1 MRDESLFLFSKKSKE
16 KVKGL
21 KTMNKFRTNTC
32 GELNLQNL
40 EQTVTLSGFVSTIR
54 DHGGV
59 MFVDLRDHYGTTQI
73 VVHDDTLLKGV
84 SKETVIKVTGKVVK
98 REEDTINKKIPTGE
112 IEVVIDTL
120 ELLSDTAKT
129 LPFEVDESKRVAEDV
144 RLKYRF
150 LDLRNPKVHDNIIL
164 RSKAFDFLR
173 NEMKKLGFLEVTT
186 PIITSSSP
194 EGARD
199 FIIPSRKHKGKFY
212 ALPQAPQQ
220 FKQLLMASGFD
231 KYFQLAPCF
240 RDEDG
245 RADRLVGEFYQL
257 DMEIAFA
264 DQEDIMEV
272 AETVYPAFFKEFG
285 NREVTEG
292 HFRRIPY
299 KESMLKYGT
308 DKPDLTNP
316 LEIIDVSEVFIESE
330 FKPFR
335 GSIVRAIKVDG
346 IADKS
351 NSWFNEVVDYAKSI
365 DMPGIG
371 YITVQEDHTLK
382 GPIDKFLTEED
393 RKSIFEKADLK
404 IGSVLFFIADRRET
418 TVCKNAGLIRTE
430 LGRKLDI
437 IDHNRFEFCFITDM
451 PMYEISEITGKLD
464 FMHNPFSMPRG
475 GMESLEKEEPLNI
488 YADQFD
494 VVCNGVELVS
504 GAVRNNRPEV
514 LVKAFEI
521 AGYTEEDI
529 KKRFSALYTAFQY
542 GCPPHVGMALG
553 IDRSLMMLL
562 EEDNVRET
570 VAFPLNQNGEDILTG
585 TPNEVTELQL
595 RETHIKLR

>member
-1 MRDESLFLFSKKSKE
+1 MS
-16 KVKGL
+16 
-21 KTMNKFRTNTC
+21 TYRTNTC
-32 GELNLQNL
+32 GELTIKDLDKK
-40 EQTVTLSGFVSTIR
+40 VTLAGFVLGIR

-59 MFVDLRDHYGTTQI
+59 MFIDLRDHYGVTQI
-73 VVHDDTLLKGV
+73 VVHDDTMLKGV
-84 SKETVIKVTGKVVK
+84 TKETVIKVTGKVVK
-98 REEDTINKKIPTGE
+98 RDIDTVNKKIPTGK
-112 IEVVIDTL
+112 IEVVVEEL

-129 LPFEVDESKRVAEDV
+129 LPFEIDESKKVAEDV

-150 LDLRNPKVHDNIIL
+150 LDLRNPKVHEKIVM
-164 RSKAFDFLR
+164 RSKAFNFLR
-173 NEMKKLGFLEVTT
+173 NKMMELGFLEITT

-245 RADRLVGEFYQL
+245 RKERLVGEFYQL
-257 DMEIAFA
+257 DMEMAFA
-264 DQEDIMEV
+264 DQEDVMAV
-272 AETVYPAFFKEFG
+272 AEEVYPAFFREFG
-285 NREVTEG
+285 KRKVTEG
-292 HFRRIPY
+292 HFKRIPY
-299 KESMLKYGT
+299 NESMLRYGT
-308 DKPDLTNP
+308 DKPDLRNP
-316 LEIIDVSEVFIESE
+316 LEIIDVSDVFKETS
-330 FKPFR
+330 FRPFR
-335 GSIVRAIKVDG
+335 DSIVRAIKVDD
-346 IADKS
+346 IASKP
-351 NSWFNEVVDYAKSI
+351 NSWFNEIVDYAKSI

-371 YITVQEDHTLK
+371 YISVMEDKSLK
-382 GPIDKFLTEED
+382 GPIDKFLTEDD
-393 RKSIFEKADLK
+393 RKALFDKTGLK
-404 IGSVLFFIADRRET
+404 TGSVLFFIADKRRDV
-418 TVCKNAGLIRTE
+418 VCKNAGLIRTE
-430 LGRKLDI
+430 LGRKLDLM
-437 IDHNRFEFCFITDM
+437 DNNLFEFCFVTDM

-475 GMESLEKEEPLNI
+475 GMKALETMDPLDI

-514 LVKAFEI
+514 LLKAFSL

-529 KKRFSALYTAFQY
+529 KKKFSALYTAFKY
-542 GCPPHVGMALG
+542 GCPPHAGMALG
-553 IDRSLMMLL
+553 IDRSLMMLG
-562 EEDNVRET
+562 EEESVRET
-570 VAFPLNQNGEDILTG
+570 VAFPLNQNGEDVLTG
-585 TPNEVTELQL
+585 TPNEVTEQQL

>member
-1 MRDESLFLFSKKSKE
+1 MS
-16 KVKGL
+16 
-21 KTMNKFRTNTC
+21 TYRTNTC
-32 GELNLQNL
+32 GELTLKDL
-40 EQTVTLSGFVSTIR
+40 DKKVTLAGFVSTIR

-73 VVHDDTLLKGV
+73 VVHDDAMLKGV
-84 SKETVIKVTGKVVK
+84 SKETVIKVTGTVVK
-98 REEDTINKKIPTGE
+98 RDEETINKKIATGE
-112 IEVVIDTL
+112 IEVVIDSL
-120 ELLSDTAKT
+120 ELLSDTAKV
-129 LPFEVDESKRVAEDV
+129 LPFEVDESKKVSEDV

-150 LDLRNPKVHDNIIL
+150 LDLRNPKVHENIIT
-164 RSKAFDFLR
+164 RSKAFNFLR
-173 NEMKKLGFLEVTT
+173 NKMQELGFLEIQT
-186 PIITSSSP
+186 PILTSSSP

-257 DMEIAFA
+257 DMEMAFA
-264 DQEDIMEV
+264 DQEDIMKV
-272 AETVYPAFFKEFG
+272 AEDVFPAFFKEFG
-285 NREVTEG
+285 KRRVTQG
-292 HFRRIPY
+292 HFKRIPY
-299 KESMLKYGT
+299 NEAMLKYGT
-308 DKPDLTNP
+308 DKPDLRNP
-316 LEIIDVSEVFIESE
+316 LEIIDVSEVFTNTE

-335 GSIVRAIKVDG
+335 GAIVRAIKVDD
-346 IADKS
+346 IATKP

-371 YITVQEDHTLK
+371 YISVMEDKSLK
-382 GPIDKFLTEED
+382 GPIDKFLTDED
-393 RKSIFEKADLK
+393 RNALFKKADLK
-404 IGSVLFFIADRRET
+404 VGSVLFFIADKRKDVVTR
-418 TVCKNAGLIRTE
+418 NAGLIRTE
-430 LGRKLDI
+430 LGRKLDLM
-437 IDHNRFEFCFITDM
+437 DHDLFEFCFVTDM
-451 PMYEISEITGKLD
+451 PMYEISEVTGKLD

-475 GMESLEKEEPLNI
+475 GEKALDEEDPLNI

-514 LVKAFEI
+514 LVKAFEK

-529 KKRFSALYTAFQY
+529 KSKFNALYTAFGY

-553 IDRSLMMLL
+553 IDRALMMLL

-570 VAFPLNQNGEDILTG
+570 VAFPLNQNGEDVLTG

>member
-1 MRDESLFLFSKKSKE
+1 MS
-16 KVKGL
+16 
-21 KTMNKFRTNTC
+21 TYRTNTC
-32 GELNLQNL
+32 GELTIKDLDKK
-40 EQTVTLSGFVSTIR
+40 VTLAGFVSTIR

-73 VVHDDTLLKGV
+73 VVHDDSMLKGV
-84 SKETVIKVTGKVVK
+84 SKETVIKVTGTVVK
-98 REEDTINKKIPTGE
+98 RDEETINKKLATGE
-112 IEVVIDTL
+112 IEVVIDSL
-120 ELLSDTAKT
+120 ELLSDTSKA
-129 LPFEVDESKRVAEDV
+129 LPFEVDESKKVSEDV

-150 LDLRNPKVHDNIIL
+150 LDLRNPKVHENIVL

-173 NEMKKLGFLEVTT
+173 NMMKELGFLEVQT
-186 PIITSSSP
+186 PILTSSSP

-231 KYFQLAPCF
+231 RYFQLAPCF

-257 DMEIAFA
+257 DMEMAFA

-272 AETVYPAFFKEFG
+272 AEKVYPAFFKEFG
-285 NREVTEG
+285 KRRVTEG
-292 HFRRIPY
+292 HFKRIPY
-299 KESMLKYGT
+299 NESMLKYGT
-308 DKPDLTNP
+308 DKPDLRNP
-316 LEIIDVSEVFIESE
+316 LEIIDISEVFTETE

-335 GSIVRAIKVDG
+335 GAIVRAIKVDD
-346 IADKS
+346 IASKP

-371 YITVQEDHTLK
+371 YISVMEDKTLK

-393 RKSIFEKADLK
+393 RTALFEKADLK
-404 IGSVLFFIADRRET
+404 EGSVLFFIADKRRDVVT
-418 TVCKNAGLIRTE
+418 RNAGLIRTE
-430 LGRKLDI
+430 LGRKLDLM
-437 IDHNRFEFCFITDM
+437 DHNLFEFCFITDM

-475 GMESLEKEEPLNI
+475 GMKALENEDPLSI

-514 LVKAFEI
+514 LLKAFEL

-529 KKRFSALYTAFQY
+529 KKKFSALYTAFKY

-553 IDRSLMMLL
+553 IDRALMMLL

-570 VAFPLNQNGEDILTG
+570 VAFPLNQNGEDVLTG

>member
-1 MRDESLFLFSKKSKE
+1 
-16 KVKGL
+16 
-21 KTMNKFRTNTC
+21 MNKYRTNTC
-32 GELNLQNL
+32 GELTIKDL
-40 EQTVTLSGFVSTIR
+40 EKKVTLSGFVSTIR

-59 MFVDLRDHYGTTQI
+59 MFIDLRDHYGVTQV
-73 VVHDDTLLKGV
+73 VVHDDALLKGV
-84 SKETVIKVTGKVVK
+84 TKETVIKVTGVVVK
-98 REEDTINKKIPTGE
+98 RDEDTVNKKLTTGE
-112 IEVVIDTL
+112 VEVVAETL
-120 ELLSDTAKT
+120 ELLSDTAKA
-129 LPFEVDESKRVAEDV
+129 LPFEIDESTKVSEDV

-150 LDLRNPKVHDNIIL
+150 LDLRNPEVHDHIIL
-164 RSKAFDFLR
+164 RSKAFNYLR
-173 NEMKKLGFLEVTT
+173 NKMMELGFLEVTT

-231 KYFQLAPCF
+231 RYFQLAPCF

-257 DMEIAFA
+257 DMEMAFA
-264 DQEDIMEV
+264 DQEDIMAV
-272 AETVYPAFFKEFG
+272 AEEVYPAFFRDFG
-285 NREVTEG
+285 KRKVTEG

-299 KESMLKYGT
+299 NESMLKYGT

-316 LEIIDVSEVFIESE
+316 LEIIDVSEVFKETE
-330 FKPFR
+330 FKPFKDA
-335 GSIVRAIKVDG
+335 IIRAIKVDDL
-346 IADKS
+346 ASKP

-371 YITVQEDHTLK
+371 YISVMEDESLK

-393 RKSIFEKADLK
+393 RKALFEKADLK
-404 IGSVLFFIADRRET
+404 VGSVLFFIADKRKD
-418 TVCKNAGLIRTE
+418 VVAKNAGLIRIE
-430 LGRKLDI
+430 LGKKTGLTD
-437 IDHNRFEFCFITDM
+437 NSKFEFCFVTDM

-475 GMESLEKEEPLNI
+475 GMEALEKEEPLTI

-514 LVKAFEI
+514 LLKAFEI

-529 KKRFSALYTAFQY
+529 KKKFSALYTAFKY

-553 IDRSLMMLL
+553 VERALMMVT
-562 EEDNVRET
+562 EEDNVREM

>member
-1 MRDESLFLFSKKSKE
+1 MS
-16 KVKGL
+16 
-21 KTMNKFRTNTC
+21 TYRTNTC
-32 GELNLQNL
+32 GELTIKDLDKK
-40 EQTVTLSGFVSTIR
+40 VTLAGFVSTIR

-73 VVHDDTLLKGV
+73 VVHDDSMLKGV
-84 SKETVIKVTGKVVK
+84 SKETVIKVTGTVVK
-98 REEDTINKKIPTGE
+98 RDEETINKKLATGE
-112 IEVVIDTL
+112 IEVVIDSL
-120 ELLSDTAKT
+120 ELLSDTAKA
-129 LPFEVDESKRVAEDV
+129 LPFEVDESKKVSEDV

-150 LDLRNPKVHDNIIL
+150 LDLRNPKVHENIVL
-164 RSKAFDFLR
+164 RSKAFNFLR
-173 NEMKKLGFLEVTT
+173 NMMKELGFLEVQT
-186 PIITSSSP
+186 PILTSSSP

-231 KYFQLAPCF
+231 RYFQLAPCF

-257 DMEIAFA
+257 DMEMAFA

-272 AETVYPAFFKEFG
+272 AEKVYPAFFKEFG
-285 NREVTEG
+285 KRRVTEG
-292 HFRRIPY
+292 YFKRIPY
-299 KESMLKYGT
+299 NESMLKYGT
-308 DKPDLTNP
+308 DKPDLRNP
-316 LEIIDVSEVFIESE
+316 LEIIDISEVFTETE

-335 GSIVRAIKVDG
+335 GAIVRAIKVDD
-346 IADKS
+346 IASKP

-371 YITVQEDHTLK
+371 YISVMEDKTLK

-393 RKSIFEKADLK
+393 RKALFEKADLK
-404 IGSVLFFIADRRET
+404 VGSVLFFIADKRRDVVT
-418 TVCKNAGLIRTE
+418 RNAGLIRTE
-430 LGRKLDI
+430 LGRKLDLM
-437 IDHNRFEFCFITDM
+437 DHNLFEFCFITDM

-475 GMESLEKEEPLNI
+475 GMKALENEDPLSI

-514 LVKAFEI
+514 LLKAFEL

-529 KKRFSALYTAFQY
+529 KKKFSALYTAFKY

-553 IDRSLMMLL
+553 IDRALMMLL

-570 VAFPLNQNGEDILTG
+570 VAFPLNQNGEDVLTG

>member
-1 MRDESLFLFSKKSKE
+1 MS
-16 KVKGL
+16 
-21 KTMNKFRTNTC
+21 TYRTNTC
-32 GELNLQNL
+32 GELTIKDLDKKVVL
-40 EQTVTLSGFVSTIR
+40 AGFVSTIR

-73 VVHDDTLLKGV
+73 VVHDDSMLKGV
-84 SKETVIKVTGKVVK
+84 SKETVIKVTGTVVK
-98 REEDTINKKIPTGE
+98 RDEETINKKLATGE
-112 IEVVIDTL
+112 IEVVIDSL
-120 ELLSDTAKT
+120 ELLSDTAKA
-129 LPFEVDESKRVAEDV
+129 LPFEVDESKKVSEDV

-150 LDLRNPKVHDNIIL
+150 LDLRNPKVHENIVL
-164 RSKAFDFLR
+164 RSKAFNFLR
-173 NEMKKLGFLEVTT
+173 NMMQELGFLEVQT
-186 PIITSSSP
+186 PILTSSSP

-231 KYFQLAPCF
+231 RYFQLAPCF

-257 DMEIAFA
+257 DMEMAFA

-272 AETVYPAFFKEFG
+272 AEKVYPAFFKEFG
-285 NREVTEG
+285 KRRVTEG
-292 HFRRIPY
+292 HFKRIPY
-299 KESMLKYGT
+299 NESMLKYGT
-308 DKPDLTNP
+308 DKPDLRNP
-316 LEIIDVSEVFIESE
+316 LEIIDISEVFTETE

-335 GSIVRAIKVDG
+335 GAIVRAIKVDD
-346 IADKS
+346 IASKP

-371 YITVQEDHTLK
+371 YISVMEDKTLK

-393 RKSIFEKADLK
+393 RTALFEKAGLK
-404 IGSVLFFIADRRET
+404 EGSVLFFIADKRRDVVT
-418 TVCKNAGLIRTE
+418 RNAGLIRTE
-430 LGRKLDI
+430 LGRKLDLM
-437 IDHNRFEFCFITDM
+437 DHNLFEFCFITDM

-475 GMESLEKEEPLNI
+475 GMKALENEDPLSI

-514 LVKAFEI
+514 LLKAFEL

-529 KKRFSALYTAFQY
+529 KKKFSALYTAFKY

-553 IDRSLMMLL
+553 IDRALMMLL

-570 VAFPLNQNGEDILTG
+570 VAFPLNQNGEDVLTG

>member
-1 MRDESLFLFSKKSKE
+1 MSKY
-16 KVKGL
+16 
-21 KTMNKFRTNTC
+21 RTNTC
-32 GELNLQNL
+32 GELTIKDLDKN
-40 EQTVTLSGFVSTIR
+40 VTLSGFVQGIR

-59 MFVDLRDHYGTTQI
+59 MFVDLRDHYGVTQV
-73 VVHDDTLLKGV
+73 VVHDDAILKGV
-84 SKETVIKVTGKVVK
+84 SKETVIKITGKVIK
-98 REEDTINKKIPTGE
+98 RDIDTVNKKLTTGE
-112 IEVVIDTL
+112 IEVVADSL
-120 ELLSDTAKT
+120 ELLSDTAKI
-129 LPFEVDESKRVAEDV
+129 LPFEIDESKKVAEDV

-150 LDLRNPKVHDNIIL
+150 LDLRNPKVHENIIL
-164 RSKAFDFLR
+164 RSKAFNFLR
-173 NEMKKLGFLEVTT
+173 NKMQELGFLEVTT
-186 PIITSSSP
+186 PILTSSSP

-245 RADRLVGEFYQL
+245 RRDRLVGEFYQL
-257 DMEIAFA
+257 DMEMAFA

-272 AETVYPAFFKEFG
+272 AETVFPAFFKEFG
-285 NREVTEG
+285 NRSVTEG

-299 KESMLKYGT
+299 RESMLKYGT

-316 LEIIDVSEVFIESE
+316 LEIIDVSEVFKETE
-330 FKPFR
+330 FRPFR
-335 GSIVRAIKVDG
+335 DSIVRAIKVDD
-346 IADKS
+346 IASKP
-351 NSWFNEVVDYAKSI
+351 NSWFNELVDYAKTI

-371 YITVQEDHTLK
+371 YITVQEDKSLK

-393 RKSIFEKADLK
+393 RNALSRKADLK
-404 IGSVLFFIADRRET
+404 VGSVLFFIADKREAV
-418 TVCKNAGLIRTE
+418 VCKNAGLIRDE

-437 IDHNRFEFCFITDM
+437 IDNSRFEFCFITDM
-451 PMYEISEITGKLD
+451 PMYEISETTGKLD

-475 GMESLEKEEPLNI
+475 GEKALETEDPLEI

-514 LVKAFEI
+514 LVKAFEL

-529 KKRFSALYTAFQY
+529 KKKFSALYTAFQY

-570 VAFPLNQNGEDILTG
+570 VAFPLNQNGEDVLTG

>member
-1 MRDESLFLFSKKSKE
+1 MS
-16 KVKGL
+16 
-21 KTMNKFRTNTC
+21 TYRTNTC
-32 GELNLQNL
+32 GELTLKDL
-40 EQTVTLSGFVSTIR
+40 DKKVTLSGFVSTIR

-73 VVHDDTLLKGV
+73 VVHDDAMLKGV
-84 SKETVIKVTGKVVK
+84 SKETVIKVTGTVVK
-98 REEDTINKKIPTGE
+98 RDEETINKKIATGE
-112 IEVVIDTL
+112 VEVVIDSL
-120 ELLSDTAKT
+120 ELLSDTAKV
-129 LPFEVDESKRVAEDV
+129 LPFEVDESKKVSEDI

-150 LDLRNPKVHDNIIL
+150 LDLRNPKVHKNIIL
-164 RSKAFDFLR
+164 RSKAFNFLR
-173 NEMKKLGFLEVTT
+173 NKMQELGFLEIQT
-186 PIITSSSP
+186 PILTSSSP

-257 DMEIAFA
+257 DMEMAFA
-264 DQEDIMEV
+264 GQEDIMKV
-272 AETVYPAFFKEFG
+272 AEDVFPAFFKEFG
-285 NREVTEG
+285 KRRVTQG
-292 HFRRIPY
+292 HFKRIPY
-299 KESMLKYGT
+299 NEAMLKYGT
-308 DKPDLTNP
+308 DKPDLRNP
-316 LEIIDVSEVFIESE
+316 LEIIDVSDVFTNTE

-335 GSIVRAIKVDG
+335 GAIVRAIKVDD
-346 IADKS
+346 IASKP

-371 YITVQEDHTLK
+371 YISVMEDKSLK
-382 GPIDKFLTEED
+382 GPIDKFLTDED
-393 RKSIFEKADLK
+393 RNALFNKAGLK
-404 IGSVLFFIADRRET
+404 EGSVLFFIADKRKDVVTR
-418 TVCKNAGLIRTE
+418 NAGLIRTE
-430 LGRKLDI
+430 LGRRLDLM
-437 IDHNRFEFCFITDM
+437 DHNLFEFCFITDM
-451 PMYEISEITGKLD
+451 PMYEISEVTGKLD

-475 GMESLEKEEPLNI
+475 GEKALDEKDPLEI

-514 LVKAFEI
+514 LVKAFEK

-529 KKRFSALYTAFQY
+529 KSKFNALYTAFGY

-553 IDRSLMMLL
+553 IDRALMMLL

-570 VAFPLNQNGEDILTG
+570 VAFPLNQNGEDVLTG

>member
-1 MRDESLFLFSKKSKE
+1 MSKY
-16 KVKGL
+16 
-21 KTMNKFRTNTC
+21 RTHTC
-32 GELNLQNL
+32 GELTIKDLDKK
-40 EQTVTLSGFVSTIR
+40 VTLSGFVMSIR

-59 MFVDLRDHYGTTQI
+59 MFIDLRDHYGVTQI
-73 VVHDDTLLKGV
+73 VVHDDSMLKGV
-84 SKETVIKVTGKVVK
+84 SKETVIMVTGKVIK
-98 REEDTINKKIPTGE
+98 RDVETINKKITTGE
-112 IEVVIDTL
+112 IEVEVETL
-120 ELLSDTAKT
+120 ELLSDTAKV
-129 LPFEVDESKRVAEDV
+129 LPFEVDESKKVAEDV

-150 LDLRNPKVHDNIIL
+150 LDLRNPKVHENIIM

-173 NEMKKLGFLEVTT
+173 NEMKSLGFLEVTT
-186 PIITSSSP
+186 PILTSSSP

-245 RADRLVGEFYQL
+245 RRDRLVGEFYQL
-257 DMEIAFA
+257 DMEMAFA

-272 AETVYPAFFKEFG
+272 AEKVYPKFFKEFG
-285 NREVTEG
+285 QRSVTEG
-292 HFRRIPY
+292 KFRRIPY
-299 KESMLKYGT
+299 KEAMLKYGT

-316 LEIIDVSEVFIESE
+316 LEIIDVSSVFKETE

-335 GSIVRAIKVDG
+335 ESIVRAIKVDDL
-346 IADKS
+346 ASKP
-351 NSWFNEVVDYAKSI
+351 NSWFNELVDYAKTI

-371 YITVQEDHTLK
+371 YITVEEDKSLK
-382 GPIDKFLTEED
+382 GPIDKFLTDKDREEL
-393 RKSIFEKADLK
+393 FTLADLK
-404 IGSVLFFIADRRET
+404 IGSVLFFIADKREKV
-418 TVCKNAGLIRTE
+418 VCKNAGLIRDE

-437 IDHNRFEFCFITDM
+437 IDKTRFEFCFITDM
-451 PMYEISEITGKLD
+451 PMYEISETTGKLD

-475 GMESLEKEEPLNI
+475 GAKALEAENPLDI

-494 VVCNGVELVS
+494 VVCNGIELVS

-514 LVKAFEI
+514 LVKAFEL

-529 KKRFSALYTAFQY
+529 KKKFNALYTAFGY

-553 IDRSLMMLL
+553 IDRALMMLL
-562 EEDNVRET
+562 EEDSIRET
-570 VAFPLNQNGEDILTG
+570 VAFPLNQNGEDVLTG
-585 TPNEVTELQL
+585 SPNEVTELQL

>member
-1 MRDESLFLFSKKSKE
+1 MS
-16 KVKGL
+16 
-21 KTMNKFRTNTC
+21 NYRTNTC
-32 GELNLQNL
+32 GEL
-40 EQTVTLSGFVSTIR
+40 TVKDLDKKVVLAGFVSTIR

-73 VVHDDTLLKGV
+73 VVHDDSILKGV
-84 SKETVIKVTGKVVK
+84 SKETVIKVSGTVVK
-98 REEDTINKKIPTGE
+98 RDEETVNKKLTTGE
-112 IEVVIDTL
+112 IEVVIDSL
-120 ELLSDTAKT
+120 ELLSDTAKA
-129 LPFEVDESKRVAEDV
+129 LPFEIDESKKVAEDV

-150 LDLRNPKVHDNIIL
+150 LDLRNPKVHESIIM
-164 RSKAFDFLR
+164 RSKAFNYLR
-173 NEMKKLGFLEVTT
+173 GKMQELGFLEINT
-186 PIITSSSP
+186 PILTSSSP

-257 DMEIAFA
+257 DMEMAFA
-264 DQEDIMEV
+264 DQEDIMDV
-272 AETVYPAFFKEFG
+272 AETVFPAFFKEFG
-285 NREVTEG
+285 KRKVTEG

-299 KESMLKYGT
+299 NESMLKYGT
-308 DKPDLTNP
+308 DKPDLRNP
-316 LEIIDVSEVFIESE
+316 LEIIDISEVFLDTE

-335 GSIVRAIKVDG
+335 GAIVRGIKVDD
-346 IADKS
+346 IASKP
-351 NSWFNEVVDYAKSI
+351 NSWFNEIVDYAKSI

-371 YITVQEDHTLK
+371 YISVMEDGTLK

-393 RKSIFEKADLK
+393 RKELFSKADLK
-404 IGSVLFFIADRRET
+404 NGSVLFFIADKRKDVVTR
-418 TVCKNAGLIRTE
+418 NAGLIRDE
-430 LGRKLDI
+430 LGRKLDLM
-437 IDHNRFEFCFITDM
+437 DHNLFEFCFITDM
-451 PMYEISEITGKLD
+451 PMYEISEVTGKLD

-475 GMESLEKEEPLNI
+475 GMEALENEDPLTI

-514 LVKAFEI
+514 LLKAFEL

-529 KKRFSALYTAFQY
+529 KKKFSALYTAFKY

-562 EEDNVRET
+562 EEDSVRET
-570 VAFPLNQNGEDILTG
+570 VAFPLNQNGEDVLTG

>member
-1 MRDESLFLFSKKSKE
+1 MSKY
-16 KVKGL
+16 
-21 KTMNKFRTNTC
+21 RTNTC
-32 GELNLQNL
+32 GELTIKDLDKK
-40 EQTVTLSGFVSTIR
+40 VTLSGFVMGIR

-59 MFVDLRDHYGTTQI
+59 MFIDLRDHYGVTQV
-73 VVHDDTLLKGV
+73 VVHDDTMLKGV
-84 SKETVIKVTGKVVK
+84 SKETVIKITGKVIK
-98 REEDTINKKIPTGE
+98 RDEETINKKITTGE
-112 IEVVIDTL
+112 IEVACDTL
-120 ELLSDTAKT
+120 ELLSDTAKV
-129 LPFEVDESKRVAEDV
+129 LPFEVDESKKVAEDV

-150 LDLRNPKVHDNIIL
+150 LDLRNPKVHENIIV

-186 PIITSSSP
+186 PILTSSSP

-245 RADRLVGEFYQL
+245 RRDRLVGEFYQL
-257 DMEIAFA
+257 DMEMAFA
-264 DQEDIMEV
+264 DQDDIMEV
-272 AETVYPAFFKEFG
+272 AEAVYPKFFKEFG
-285 NREVTEG
+285 KRSVTEG

-299 KESMLKYGT
+299 KEAMLKYGT

-316 LEIIDVSEVFIESE
+316 LEIIDVSDVFKETE

-335 GSIVRAIKVDG
+335 DTIVRAIKVDD
-346 IADKS
+346 IASKP
-351 NSWFNEVVDYAKSI
+351 NSWFNELVDYAKSI

-371 YITVQEDHTLK
+371 YISVMEDESLK

-393 RKSIFEKADLK
+393 RKALFEIADLK
-404 IGSVLFFIADRRET
+404 VGSVLFFIADKREKV
-418 TVCKNAGLIRTE
+418 VCKNAGLIRDE

-437 IDHNRFEFCFITDM
+437 IDNTRFEFCFITDM
-451 PMYEISEITGKLD
+451 PMYEISETTGKLD

-475 GMESLEKEEPLNI
+475 GAEALNNENPLDI

-514 LVKAFEI
+514 LVKAFEL

-529 KKRFSALYTAFQY
+529 KKKFNALYTAFGY

-553 IDRSLMMLL
+553 IDRALMMLL
-562 EEDNVRET
+562 EEENVRET
-570 VAFPLNQNGEDILTG
+570 VAFPLNQNGEDVLTG

>member
-1 MRDESLFLFSKKSKE
+1 MSKY
-16 KVKGL
+16 
-21 KTMNKFRTNTC
+21 RTHTC
-32 GELNLQNL
+32 GELTIKDLDKK
-40 EQTVTLSGFVSTIR
+40 VTLSGFVMSIR

-59 MFVDLRDHYGTTQI
+59 MFIDLRDHYGVTQI
-73 VVHDDTLLKGV
+73 VVHDDSMLKGV
-84 SKETVIKVTGKVVK
+84 SKETVIMVTGKVIK
-98 REEDTINKKIPTGE
+98 RDAETINKKITTGE
-112 IEVVIDTL
+112 IEVEVETL
-120 ELLSDTAKT
+120 ELLSDTAKV
-129 LPFEVDESKRVAEDV
+129 LPFEVDESKKVAEDV

-150 LDLRNPKVHDNIIL
+150 LDLRNPKVHENIIM

-173 NEMKKLGFLEVTT
+173 NEMKSLGFLEVTT
-186 PIITSSSP
+186 PILTSSSP

-245 RADRLVGEFYQL
+245 RRDRLVGEFYQL
-257 DMEIAFA
+257 DMEMAFA

-272 AETVYPAFFKEFG
+272 AEKVYPKFFKEFG
-285 NREVTEG
+285 QRSVTEG
-292 HFRRIPY
+292 KFRRIPY
-299 KESMLKYGT
+299 KEAMLKYGT

-316 LEIIDVSEVFIESE
+316 LEIIDVSSVFKETE

-335 GSIVRAIKVDG
+335 ESIVRAIKVDD
-346 IADKS
+346 IASKP
-351 NSWFNEVVDYAKSI
+351 NSWFNELVDYAKTI

-371 YITVQEDHTLK
+371 YITVEEDKSLK
-382 GPIDKFLTEED
+382 GPIDKFLTDKDREEL
-393 RKSIFEKADLK
+393 FTLADLK
-404 IGSVLFFIADRRET
+404 IGSVLFFIADKREKV
-418 TVCKNAGLIRTE
+418 VCKNAGLIRDE

-437 IDHNRFEFCFITDM
+437 IDKTRFEFCFITDM
-451 PMYEISEITGKLD
+451 PMYEISETTGKLD

-475 GMESLEKEEPLNI
+475 GAKALEAENPLDI

-494 VVCNGVELVS
+494 VVCNGIELVS

-514 LVKAFEI
+514 LVKAFEL

-529 KKRFSALYTAFQY
+529 KKKFNALYTAFGY

-553 IDRSLMMLL
+553 IDRALMMLL
-562 EEDNVRET
+562 EEDSIRET
-570 VAFPLNQNGEDILTG
+570 VAFPLNQNGEDVLTG
-585 TPNEVTELQL
+585 SPNEVTELQL

>member
-1 MRDESLFLFSKKSKE
+1 
-16 KVKGL
+16 
-21 KTMNKFRTNTC
+21 MNKYRTNTC
-32 GELNLQNL
+32 GELTVNDLDKK
-40 EQTVTLSGFVSTIR
+40 VTLAGFVSTIR

-59 MFVDLRDHYGTTQI
+59 MFVDLRDHYGVTQI
-73 VVHDDTLLKGV
+73 VVHDDGMLKKV
-84 SKETVIKVTGKVVK
+84 SKETVIKVTGTVVK
-98 REEDTINKKIPTGE
+98 RDAETVNNKIKTGE
-112 IEVVIDTL
+112 VEVVIDNL
-120 ELLSDTAKT
+120 ELLSDTAKV
-129 LPFEVDESKRVAEDV
+129 LPFEIDESKKVSEDV

-164 RSKAFDFLR
+164 RSKAFNFLR
-173 NEMKKLGFLEVTT
+173 NKMQELGFLEVTT

-257 DMEIAFA
+257 DMEMAFA
-264 DQEDIMEV
+264 GQDDIMAV
-272 AETVYPAFFKEFG
+272 AEEVYPAFFKEFG
-285 NREVTEG
+285 NRNVTEG
-292 HFRRIPY
+292 HFRKIPY
-299 KESMLKYGT
+299 NESMLRYGT

-316 LEIIDVSEVFIESE
+316 LEIIDVSAVFKETE
-330 FKPFR
+330 FRPFR
-335 GSIVRAIKVDG
+335 DSIVRGIKVDD
-346 IADKS
+346 IANKP
-351 NSWFNEVVDYAKSI
+351 NSWFNELVDYAKSI

-371 YITVQEDHTLK
+371 YISVMEDGSLK

-393 RKSIFEKADLK
+393 RKALFEIADLK
-404 IGSVLFFIADRRET
+404 IGSVLFFIADKRKD
-418 TVCKNAGLIRTE
+418 VVNKNAGLIRTE

-437 IDHNRFEFCFITDM
+437 IDKTRFEFCFITDM
-451 PMYEISEITGKLD
+451 PMYEISEITGRLD

-475 GMESLEKEEPLNI
+475 GMEALEKEDPLNI

-514 LVKAFEI
+514 LLKAFEL

-529 KKRFSALYTAFQY
+529 KKKFSALYTAFQY

-553 IDRSLMMLL
+553 IDRALMMLL
-562 EEDNVRET
+562 EEENVRET
-570 VAFPLNQNGEDILTG
+570 VAFPLNQNGEDVLTG

>member
-1 MRDESLFLFSKKSKE
+1 MS
-16 KVKGL
+16 
-21 KTMNKFRTNTC
+21 TYRTNTC
-32 GELNLQNL
+32 GELTIKDLDKKVVL
-40 EQTVTLSGFVSTIR
+40 AGFVSTIR

-73 VVHDDTLLKGV
+73 VVHDDSMLKGV
-84 SKETVIKVTGKVVK
+84 SKETVIKVTGAVVK
-98 REEDTINKKIPTGE
+98 RDEETINKKLSTGE
-112 IEVVIDTL
+112 IEVVIDSL
-120 ELLSDTAKT
+120 ELLSDTAKA
-129 LPFEVDESKRVAEDV
+129 LPFEVDESKKVSEDV

-150 LDLRNPKVHDNIIL
+150 LDLRNPKVHENIVL
-164 RSKAFDFLR
+164 RSKAFNFLR
-173 NEMKKLGFLEVTT
+173 NMMQELGFLEVQT
-186 PIITSSSP
+186 PILTSSSP

-231 KYFQLAPCF
+231 RYFQLAPCF

-257 DMEIAFA
+257 DMEMAFA

-272 AETVYPAFFKEFG
+272 AEKVYPAFFKEFG
-285 NREVTEG
+285 KRRVTEG
-292 HFRRIPY
+292 HFKRIPY
-299 KESMLKYGT
+299 NESMLKYGT
-308 DKPDLTNP
+308 DKPDLRNP
-316 LEIIDVSEVFIESE
+316 LEIIDISEVFTETE

-335 GSIVRAIKVDG
+335 GAIVRAIKVDD
-346 IADKS
+346 IASKP

-371 YITVQEDHTLK
+371 YISVMEDKTLK

-393 RKSIFEKADLK
+393 RKALFEKADLK
-404 IGSVLFFIADRRET
+404 VGSVLFFIADKRRDVVT
-418 TVCKNAGLIRTE
+418 RNAGLIRTE
-430 LGRKLDI
+430 LGRKLDLM
-437 IDHNRFEFCFITDM
+437 DHNLFEFCFITDM

-475 GMESLEKEEPLNI
+475 GMKALENEDPLSI

-514 LVKAFEI
+514 LLKAFEL

-529 KKRFSALYTAFQY
+529 KKKFSALYTAFKY

-553 IDRSLMMLL
+553 IDRALMMLL

-570 VAFPLNQNGEDILTG
+570 VAFPLNQNGEDVLTG

>member
-1 MRDESLFLFSKKSKE
+1 MS
-16 KVKGL
+16 
-21 KTMNKFRTNTC
+21 TYRTNTC
-32 GELNLQNL
+32 GELTLKDL
-40 EQTVTLSGFVSTIR
+40 DKKVTLAGFVSTIR

-73 VVHDDTLLKGV
+73 VVHDDAMLKGV
-84 SKETVIKVTGKVVK
+84 SKETVIKVTGVVVK
-98 REEDTINKKIPTGE
+98 RDEETINKKIATGE
-112 IEVVIDTL
+112 IEVVIDSL
-120 ELLSDTAKT
+120 ELLSDTAKV
-129 LPFEVDESKRVAEDV
+129 LPFEVDESKKVSEDV

-150 LDLRNPKVHDNIIL
+150 LDLRNPKVHENIIL
-164 RSKAFDFLR
+164 RSRAFNFLR
-173 NEMKKLGFLEVTT
+173 NKMQELGFLEIQT
-186 PIITSSSP
+186 PILTSSSP

-257 DMEIAFA
+257 DMEMAFA
-264 DQEDIMEV
+264 DQEDIMKV
-272 AETVYPAFFKEFG
+272 AEDVFPAFFKEFG
-285 NREVTEG
+285 KRRVTEG
-292 HFRRIPY
+292 HFKRIPY
-299 KESMLKYGT
+299 NESMLKYGT
-308 DKPDLTNP
+308 DKPDLRNP
-316 LEIIDVSEVFIESE
+316 LEIIDVSEVFTNTE

-335 GSIVRAIKVDG
+335 GAIVRAIKVDD
-346 IADKS
+346 IATKP

-371 YITVQEDHTLK
+371 YISVMEDKSLK
-382 GPIDKFLTEED
+382 GPIDKFLTDED
-393 RKSIFEKADLK
+393 RNALFEKADLK
-404 IGSVLFFIADRRET
+404 VGSVLFFIADKRKDVVTR
-418 TVCKNAGLIRTE
+418 NAGLIRTE
-430 LGRKLDI
+430 LGRRLDLM
-437 IDHNRFEFCFITDM
+437 DHDLFEFCFITDM

-475 GMESLEKEEPLNI
+475 GEKALDEKDPLEI

-514 LVKAFEI
+514 LVKAFEK

-529 KKRFSALYTAFQY
+529 KSKFNALYTAFGY

-553 IDRSLMMLL
+553 IDRALMMLL

-570 VAFPLNQNGEDILTG
+570 VAFPLNQNGEDVLTG

>member
-1 MRDESLFLFSKKSKE
+1 MSKYRTHNCGQLTLNDLGK
-16 KVKGL
+16 KVI
-21 KTMNKFRTNTC
+21 
-32 GELNLQNL
+32 
-40 EQTVTLSGFVSTIR
+40 LSGFVSTIR

-59 MFVDLRDHYGTTQI
+59 MFVDLRDHYGVTQI
-73 VVHDDTLLKGV
+73 VIHDDSLLNSV
-84 SKETVIKVTGKVVK
+84 SKETVVKVTGEVVK
-98 REEDTINKKIPTGE
+98 RDADTINNKISTGL
-112 IEVVIDTL
+112 IEVIADTL
-120 ELLSDTAKT
+120 ELLSDTAKA
-129 LPFEVDESKRVAEDV
+129 LPFEIDESKKVSEDV

-150 LDLRNPKVHDNIIL
+150 LDLRNPRVHENIVL
-164 RSKAFDFLR
+164 RSKAFNYLR
-173 NEMKKLGFLEVTT
+173 NKMMELGFLEITT

-199 FIIPSRKHKGKFY
+199 FIIPSRKHQGKFY

-257 DMEIAFA
+257 DMEMAYA
-264 DQEDIMEV
+264 DQDDIMEV

-285 NREVTEG
+285 KRKVTEG

-299 KESMLKYGT
+299 DEAMLKYGT

-316 LEIIDVSEVFIESE
+316 LEIIDVSDVFVNTE
-330 FKPFR
+330 FRPFKD
-335 GSIVRAIKVDG
+335 SIVRAIKVDN
-346 IADKS
+346 IATKP
-351 NSWFNEVVDYAKSI
+351 NSWFNELVDYAKTI

-371 YITVQEDHTLK
+371 YVSVMEDKTLK

-393 RKSIFEKADLK
+393 RKSLFLKSDLEV
-404 IGSVLFFIADRRET
+404 GSVLFFIADKRKDV
-418 TVCKNAGLIRTE
+418 VCRNAGLIRTE
-430 LGRKLDI
+430 IARKLDI
-437 IDHNRFEFCFITDM
+437 IDNSRFEFCFVTDM

-475 GMESLEKEEPLNI
+475 GMDALENEDPLTI

-514 LVKAFEI
+514 LLKAFEI

-529 KKRFSALYTAFQY
+529 KKKFSALYTAFKY

-553 IDRSLMMLL
+553 IERALMMVN
-562 EEDNVRET
+562 EEDNVREV
-570 VAFPLNQNGEDILTG
+570 VAFPLNQNGEDVLTG

>member
-1 MRDESLFLFSKKSKE
+1 MSKY
-16 KVKGL
+16 
-21 KTMNKFRTNTC
+21 RTNTC
-32 GELNLQNL
+32 GELTIKELDK
-40 EQTVTLSGFVSTIR
+40 EVTLSGFVMGIR

-59 MFVDLRDHYGTTQI
+59 MFIDLRDHYGVTQV
-73 VVHDDTLLKGV
+73 VVHDDSMLKGV
-84 SKETVIKVTGKVVK
+84 SKETVIKITGKVIK
-98 REEDTINKKIPTGE
+98 RAEETINKKITTGE
-112 IEVVIDTL
+112 IEVVAESL
-120 ELLSDTAKT
+120 ELLSDTAKV
-129 LPFEVDESKRVAEDV
+129 LPFEVDESKKVAEDV

-150 LDLRNPKVHDNIIL
+150 LDLRNPKVHENIIV

-173 NEMKKLGFLEVTT
+173 NEMKNLGFLEVTT
-186 PIITSSSP
+186 PILTSSSP

-231 KYFQLAPCF
+231 RYFQLAPCF

-245 RADRLVGEFYQL
+245 RRDRLVGEFYQL
-257 DMEIAFA
+257 DMEMAFA
-264 DQEDIMEV
+264 DQDDIMEV
-272 AETVYPAFFKEFG
+272 AETVYPKFFKEFG
-285 NREVTEG
+285 KRSVTEG

-316 LEIIDVSEVFIESE
+316 LEIIDVSEVFKETE

-335 GSIVRAIKVDG
+335 DTIVRAIKVDD
-346 IADKS
+346 IASKP
-351 NSWFNEVVDYAKSI
+351 NSWFNELVDYAKSI

-371 YITVQEDHTLK
+371 YISVMEDESLK

-393 RKSIFEKADLK
+393 RKALFEIADLK
-404 IGSVLFFIADRRET
+404 VGSVLFFIADKREKV
-418 TVCKNAGLIRTE
+418 VCKNAGLIRDE

-437 IDHNRFEFCFITDM
+437 IDNTRFEFCFITDM
-451 PMYEISEITGKLD
+451 PMYEISETTGKLD

-475 GMESLEKEEPLNI
+475 GEKALDNENPLDI

-514 LVKAFEI
+514 LVKAFEL

-529 KKRFSALYTAFQY
+529 KKKFNALYTAFGY

-553 IDRSLMMLL
+553 IDRALMMLL
-562 EEDNVRET
+562 EEENVRET
-570 VAFPLNQNGEDILTG
+570 VAFPLNQNGEDVLTG

>member
-1 MRDESLFLFSKKSKE
+1 MSKY
-16 KVKGL
+16 
-21 KTMNKFRTNTC
+21 RTNTC
-32 GELNLQNL
+32 GELTIKDLDK
-40 EQTVTLSGFVSTIR
+40 EVTLSGFVQGIR

-59 MFVDLRDHYGTTQI
+59 MFVDLRDHYGVTQV
-73 VVHDDTLLKGV
+73 VVHDDAMLKGV
-84 SKETVIKVTGKVVK
+84 SKETVIKITGKVVK
-98 REEDTINKKIPTGE
+98 RDEETVNKKLTTGE
-112 IEVVIDTL
+112 IEVVAEQL
-120 ELLSDTAKT
+120 ELLSDTAKV
-129 LPFEVDESKRVAEDV
+129 LPFEIDESKKVAEDV

-150 LDLRNPKVHDNIIL
+150 LDLRNPKVHENIIL
-164 RSKAFDFLR
+164 RSKAFNFLR
-173 NEMKKLGFLEVTT
+173 NKMQELGFLEVTT
-186 PIITSSSP
+186 PILTSSSP

-231 KYFQLAPCF
+231 RYFQLAPCF

-245 RADRLVGEFYQL
+245 RRDRLVGEFYQL
-257 DMEIAFA
+257 DMEMAFA

-272 AETVYPAFFKEFG
+272 AETVFPAFFKEFG
-285 NREVTEG
+285 NRKVTEG

-299 KESMLKYGT
+299 RESMLKYGT

-316 LEIIDVSEVFIESE
+316 LEIIDVSEVFKETE
-330 FKPFR
+330 FRPFR
-335 GSIVRAIKVDG
+335 DSIVRAIKVDD
-346 IADKS
+346 IASKP
-351 NSWFNEVVDYAKSI
+351 NSWFNELVDYAKSI

-371 YITVQEDHTLK
+371 YITVQEDKSLK

-393 RKSIFEKADLK
+393 RNALFEKADLK
-404 IGSVLFFIADRRET
+404 VGSVLFFIADKREAV
-418 TVCKNAGLIRTE
+418 VCKNAGLIRDE
-430 LGRKLDI
+430 LGRKLGI
-437 IDHNRFEFCFITDM
+437 IDNSRFEFCFITDM
-451 PMYEISEITGKLD
+451 PMYEISETTGKLD

-475 GMESLEKEEPLNI
+475 GEKALETEDPLEI

-514 LVKAFEI
+514 LVKAFRL

-529 KKRFSALYTAFQY
+529 KKKFSALYTAFQY

-570 VAFPLNQNGEDILTG
+570 VAFPLNQNGEDVLTG

>member
-1 MRDESLFLFSKKSKE
+1 MS
-16 KVKGL
+16 
-21 KTMNKFRTNTC
+21 TYRTNTC
-32 GELNLQNL
+32 GELTLKDL
-40 EQTVTLSGFVSTIR
+40 DKKVTLAGFVSTIR

-73 VVHDDTLLKGV
+73 VVHDDAMLKGV
-84 SKETVIKVTGKVVK
+84 SKETVIKVTGVVVK
-98 REEDTINKKIPTGE
+98 RDEETINKKIATGE
-112 IEVVIDTL
+112 IEVVIDSL
-120 ELLSDTAKT
+120 ELLSDTAKV
-129 LPFEVDESKRVAEDV
+129 LPFEVDESKKVSEDV

-150 LDLRNPKVHDNIIL
+150 LDLRNPKVHENIIL
-164 RSKAFDFLR
+164 RSRAFNFLR
-173 NEMKKLGFLEVTT
+173 NKMQELGFLEIQT
-186 PIITSSSP
+186 PILTSSSP

-257 DMEIAFA
+257 DMEMAFA
-264 DQEDIMEV
+264 DQEDIMKV
-272 AETVYPAFFKEFG
+272 AEDVFPAFFKEFG
-285 NREVTEG
+285 KRRVTEG
-292 HFRRIPY
+292 HFKRIPY
-299 KESMLKYGT
+299 NESMLKYGT
-308 DKPDLTNP
+308 DKPDLRNP
-316 LEIIDVSEVFIESE
+316 LEIIDVSEVFTNTE

-335 GSIVRAIKVDG
+335 GAIVRAIKVDD
-346 IADKS
+346 IATKP

-371 YITVQEDHTLK
+371 YISVMEDKSLK
-382 GPIDKFLTEED
+382 GPIDKFLTDED
-393 RKSIFEKADLK
+393 RNALFEKADLK
-404 IGSVLFFIADRRET
+404 VGSVLFFIADKRKDVVTR
-418 TVCKNAGLIRTE
+418 NAGLIRTE
-430 LGRKLDI
+430 LGRRLDLM
-437 IDHNRFEFCFITDM
+437 DHDLFEFCFITDM

-475 GMESLEKEEPLNI
+475 GEKALDEKDPLEI

-514 LVKAFEI
+514 LVKAFEK

-529 KKRFSALYTAFQY
+529 KSKFNSLYTAFGY

-553 IDRSLMMLL
+553 IDRALMMLL

-570 VAFPLNQNGEDILTG
+570 VAFPLNQNGEDVLTG

>member
-1 MRDESLFLFSKKSKE
+1 MS
-16 KVKGL
+16 
-21 KTMNKFRTNTC
+21 TYRTNTC
-32 GELNLQNL
+32 GELTIKDLDKK
-40 EQTVTLSGFVSTIR
+40 VTLAGFVSTIR

-73 VVHDDTLLKGV
+73 VVHDDSMLKGV
-84 SKETVIKVTGKVVK
+84 SKETVIKVTGTVVK
-98 REEDTINKKIPTGE
+98 RDEETINKKLSTGE
-112 IEVVIDTL
+112 IEVVIDSL
-120 ELLSDTAKT
+120 ELLSDTAKA
-129 LPFEVDESKRVAEDV
+129 LPFEVDESKKVSEDV

-150 LDLRNPKVHDNIIL
+150 LDLRNPKVHENIVL

-173 NEMKKLGFLEVTT
+173 NMMKELGFLEVQT
-186 PIITSSSP
+186 PILTSSSP

-231 KYFQLAPCF
+231 RYFQLAPCF

-257 DMEIAFA
+257 DMEMAFA

-272 AETVYPAFFKEFG
+272 AEKVYPAFFKEFG
-285 NREVTEG
+285 KRRVTEG
-292 HFRRIPY
+292 HFKRIPY
-299 KESMLKYGT
+299 NESMLKYGT
-308 DKPDLTNP
+308 DKPDLRNP
-316 LEIIDVSEVFIESE
+316 LEIIDISEVFTETE

-335 GSIVRAIKVDG
+335 GAIVRAIKVDD
-346 IADKS
+346 IASKP

-371 YITVQEDHTLK
+371 YISVMEDKTLK

-393 RKSIFEKADLK
+393 RKALFEKADLK
-404 IGSVLFFIADRRET
+404 EGSVLFFIADKRRDVVT
-418 TVCKNAGLIRTE
+418 RNAGLIRTE
-430 LGRKLDI
+430 LGRKLDLM
-437 IDHNRFEFCFITDM
+437 DHNLFEFCFITDM

-475 GMESLEKEEPLNI
+475 GMKALENEDPLSI

-514 LVKAFEI
+514 LLKAFEL

-529 KKRFSALYTAFQY
+529 KKKFSALYTAFKY

-553 IDRSLMMLL
+553 IDRALMMLL

-570 VAFPLNQNGEDILTG
+570 VAFPLNQNGEDVLTG

>member
-1 MRDESLFLFSKKSKE
+1 MS
-16 KVKGL
+16 
-21 KTMNKFRTNTC
+21 TYRTNTC
-32 GELNLQNL
+32 GELTLKDL
-40 EQTVTLSGFVSTIR
+40 DKKVTLAGFVSTIR

-73 VVHDDTLLKGV
+73 VVHDDAMLKGV
-84 SKETVIKVTGKVVK
+84 SKETVIKVTGVVVK
-98 REEDTINKKIPTGE
+98 RDEETINKKIATGE
-112 IEVVIDTL
+112 VEVVIDSL
-120 ELLSDTAKT
+120 ELLSDTAKV
-129 LPFEVDESKRVAEDV
+129 LPFEVDESKKVSEDV

-150 LDLRNPKVHDNIIL
+150 LDLRNPKVHENIIL
-164 RSKAFDFLR
+164 RSKAFNFLR
-173 NEMKKLGFLEVTT
+173 NKMQELGFLEIQT
-186 PIITSSSP
+186 PILTSSSP

-257 DMEIAFA
+257 DMEMAFA
-264 DQEDIMEV
+264 DQEDIMKV
-272 AETVYPAFFKEFG
+272 AEDVFPAFFKEFG
-285 NREVTEG
+285 KRCVTQG
-292 HFRRIPY
+292 HFKRIPY
-299 KESMLKYGT
+299 NEAMLKYGT
-308 DKPDLTNP
+308 DKPDLRNP
-316 LEIIDVSEVFIESE
+316 LEIIDVSDVFTNTE

-335 GSIVRAIKVDG
+335 GAIVRAIKVDD
-346 IADKS
+346 IASKP

-371 YITVQEDHTLK
+371 YISVMEDKSLK
-382 GPIDKFLTEED
+382 GPIDKFLTDED
-393 RKSIFEKADLK
+393 RNALFEKAGLK
-404 IGSVLFFIADRRET
+404 EGSVLFFIADKRKDVVTR
-418 TVCKNAGLIRTE
+418 NAGLIRTE
-430 LGRKLDI
+430 LGRKLDLM
-437 IDHNRFEFCFITDM
+437 DHNLFEFCFITDM
-451 PMYEISEITGKLD
+451 PMYEISEVTGKLD

-475 GMESLEKEEPLNI
+475 GEKALDEKDPLEI

-514 LVKAFEI
+514 LVKAFEK

-529 KKRFSALYTAFQY
+529 KSKFNALYTAFGY

-553 IDRSLMMLL
+553 IDRALMMLL

-570 VAFPLNQNGEDILTG
+570 VAFPLNQNGEDVLTG

>member
-1 MRDESLFLFSKKSKE
+1 MSKY
-16 KVKGL
+16 
-21 KTMNKFRTNTC
+21 RTNTC
-32 GELNLQNL
+32 GELTIKDLDK
-40 EQTVTLSGFVSTIR
+40 TVTLSGFVQGIR

-59 MFVDLRDHYGTTQI
+59 MFVDLRDHYGVTQV
-73 VVHDDTLLKGV
+73 VVHDDTMLKGV
-84 SKETVIKVTGKVVK
+84 SKETVIKITGKVIK
-98 REEDTINKKIPTGE
+98 RDEETINKKLTTGE
-112 IEVVIDTL
+112 IEVVVDTL
-120 ELLSDTAKT
+120 ELLSDTAKI
-129 LPFEVDESKRVAEDV
+129 LPFEVDESKKVAEDV

-150 LDLRNPKVHDNIIL
+150 LDLRNPKVHENIIL
-164 RSKAFDFLR
+164 RSKAFNFLR
-173 NEMKKLGFLEVTT
+173 NKMQELGFLEVTT
-186 PIITSSSP
+186 PILTSSSP

-231 KYFQLAPCF
+231 RYFQLAPCF

-245 RADRLVGEFYQL
+245 RRDRLVGEFYQL
-257 DMEIAFA
+257 DMEMAFA

-272 AETVYPAFFKEFG
+272 AETVFPAFFKEFG
-285 NREVTEG
+285 NRSVTEG

-299 KESMLKYGT
+299 RESMLKYGT

-316 LEIIDVSEVFIESE
+316 LEIIDVSEVFKETE
-330 FKPFR
+330 FRPFR
-335 GSIVRAIKVDG
+335 DSIVRAIKVDD
-346 IADKS
+346 IASKP
-351 NSWFNEVVDYAKSI
+351 NSWFNELVDYAKTI

-371 YITVQEDHTLK
+371 YITVQEDKSLK

-393 RKSIFEKADLK
+393 RNALFERADLK
-404 IGSVLFFIADRRET
+404 VGSVLFFIADKREAV
-418 TVCKNAGLIRTE
+418 VCKNAGLIRDE

-437 IDHNRFEFCFITDM
+437 IDNSRFEFCFITDM
-451 PMYEISEITGKLD
+451 PMYEISETTGKLD

-475 GMESLEKEEPLNI
+475 GEKALETEDPLEI

-514 LVKAFEI
+514 LVKAFEL

-529 KKRFSALYTAFQY
+529 KKKFSALYTAFQY

-570 VAFPLNQNGEDILTG
+570 VAFPLNQNGEDVLTG

>member
-1 MRDESLFLFSKKSKE
+1 
-16 KVKGL
+16 
-21 KTMNKFRTNTC
+21 MNKYRTNTC
-32 GELNLQNL
+32 GELTVKDLDKK
-40 EQTVTLSGFVSTIR
+40 VTLAGFVMGIR

-59 MFVDLRDHYGTTQI
+59 MFIDLRDHYGVTQV
-73 VVHDDTLLKGV
+73 VVHDDSMLKGV
-84 SKETVIKVTGKVVK
+84 SKETVIKVTGTVVK
-98 REEDTINKKIPTGE
+98 RDEETVNKKITTGE
-112 IEVVIDTL
+112 IEVVVDSL

-129 LPFEVDESKRVAEDV
+129 LPFEVDESKKVSEDV

-150 LDLRNPKVHDNIIL
+150 LDLRNPKVHENIIL
-164 RSKAFDFLR
+164 RSKAFNFLR
-173 NEMKKLGFLEVTT
+173 NKMMELGFLEVTT
-186 PIITSSSP
+186 PILTSSSP

-257 DMEIAFA
+257 DMEMAFA
-264 DQEDIMEV
+264 DQEDIMNV

-285 NREVTEG
+285 NRKVTEG
-292 HFRRIPY
+292 HFTRIPY
-299 KESMLKYGT
+299 NESMLKYGT

-316 LEIIDVSEVFIESE
+316 LEIIDISKVFTETE

-335 GSIVRAIKVDG
+335 GAIVRGIKVDD
-346 IADKS
+346 IASKP
-351 NSWFNEVVDYAKSI
+351 NSWFNELVDYAKSI

-371 YITVQEDHTLK
+371 YISVMEDGTLK
-382 GPIDKFLTEED
+382 GPIDKFLTEDD
-393 RKSIFEKADLK
+393 RKALFSLADLK
-404 IGSVLFFIADRRET
+404 VGSVLFFIADKREDV
-418 TVCKNAGLIRTE
+418 VCKNAGLIRTE

-437 IDHNRFEFCFITDM
+437 IDNSRFEFCFITDM
-451 PMYEISEITGKLD
+451 PMYEISEVTGKLD

-475 GMESLEKEEPLNI
+475 GLKALEEQDPLTI

-514 LVKAFEI
+514 LLKAFEL

-529 KKRFSALYTAFQY
+529 KKKFSALYTAFQY

-562 EEDNVRET
+562 EEENVRET
-570 VAFPLNQNGEDILTG
+570 VAFPLNQNGEDVLTG
-585 TPNEVTELQL
+585 TPNEVSELQL

>member
-1 MRDESLFLFSKKSKE
+1 MS
-16 KVKGL
+16 
-21 KTMNKFRTNTC
+21 TYRTNTC
-32 GELNLQNL
+32 GELTLKDL
-40 EQTVTLSGFVSTIR
+40 DKKVTLAGFVSTIR

-73 VVHDDTLLKGV
+73 VVHDDAMLKGV
-84 SKETVIKVTGKVVK
+84 SKETVIKVTGTVVK
-98 REEDTINKKIPTGE
+98 RDEETINKKIATGE
-112 IEVVIDTL
+112 IEVVIDSL
-120 ELLSDTAKT
+120 ELLSDTAKV
-129 LPFEVDESKRVAEDV
+129 LPFEVDESKKVSEDV

-150 LDLRNPKVHDNIIL
+150 LDLRNPKVHENIIT
-164 RSKAFDFLR
+164 RSKAFNFLR
-173 NEMKKLGFLEVTT
+173 NKMQELGFLEIQT
-186 PIITSSSP
+186 PILTSSSP

-257 DMEIAFA
+257 DMEMAFA
-264 DQEDIMEV
+264 DQEDIMKV
-272 AETVYPAFFKEFG
+272 AEDVFPAFFKEFG
-285 NREVTEG
+285 KRRVTQE
-292 HFRRIPY
+292 HFKRIPY
-299 KESMLKYGT
+299 NEAMLKYGT
-308 DKPDLTNP
+308 DKPDLRNP
-316 LEIIDVSEVFIESE
+316 LEIIDVSEVFTNTE

-335 GSIVRAIKVDG
+335 GAIVRAIKVDD
-346 IADKS
+346 IASKP

-371 YITVQEDHTLK
+371 YISVMEDKSLK
-382 GPIDKFLTEED
+382 GPIDKFLTDED
-393 RKSIFEKADLK
+393 RNALFEKADLK
-404 IGSVLFFIADRRET
+404 VGSVLFFIADKRKDVVTR
-418 TVCKNAGLIRTE
+418 NAGLIRTE
-430 LGRKLDI
+430 LGRKLDLM
-437 IDHNRFEFCFITDM
+437 DHDLFEFCFVTDM
-451 PMYEISEITGKLD
+451 PMYEISEVTGKLD

-475 GMESLEKEEPLNI
+475 GEKALDEEDPLNI

-514 LVKAFEI
+514 LVKAFEK

-529 KKRFSALYTAFQY
+529 KSKFNALYTAFGY

-553 IDRSLMMLL
+553 IDRALMMLL

-570 VAFPLNQNGEDILTG
+570 VAFPLNQNGEDVLTG

>member
-1 MRDESLFLFSKKSKE
+1 MSKY
-16 KVKGL
+16 
-21 KTMNKFRTNTC
+21 RTHTC
-32 GELNLQNL
+32 GELTTKDLDKK
-40 EQTVTLSGFVSTIR
+40 VTLSGFVSTIR

-59 MFVDLRDHYGTTQI
+59 MFVDLRDHYGTTQ
-73 VVHDDTLLKGV
+73 VVFHDDSMLKNV
-84 SKETVIKVTGKVVK
+84 SKETVVMITGTVIKRDLETV
-98 REEDTINKKIPTGE
+98 NKKITTGE
-112 IEVVIDTL
+112 IEVVADSL
-120 ELLSDTAKT
+120 ELLSDTAKV
-129 LPFEVDESKRVAEDV
+129 LPFEVDESKKVSEDV

-150 LDLRNPKVHDNIIL
+150 LDLRNPKVHENIIF
-164 RSKAFDFLR
+164 RSKAMDFFR
-173 NEMKKLGFLEVTT
+173 DKMKELGFLEVTT
-186 PIITSSSP
+186 PILTSSSP

-231 KYFQLAPCF
+231 KYFQIAPCF

-257 DMEIAFA
+257 DMEMAYA

-272 AETVYPAFFKEFG
+272 AEKVYPAFFKEFG
-285 NREVTEG
+285 KRKVTEG
-292 HFRRIPY
+292 HFKRIPY
-299 KESMLKYGT
+299 RESMLKYGT

-316 LEIIDVSEVFIESE
+316 LEIIDVSSVFKETA

-335 GSIVRAIKVDG
+335 EAIVRAIKVDD
-346 IADKS
+346 IASKP

-371 YITVQEDHTLK
+371 YISVMEDNTLK

-393 RKSIFEKADLK
+393 RKALFDLADLK
-404 IGSVLFFIADRRET
+404 VGSVLFFIADKREKV
-418 TVCKNAGLIRTE
+418 VCKNAGLIRDE

-437 IDHNRFEFCFITDM
+437 IDNSKFEFCFITDM
-451 PMYEISEITGKLD
+451 PMYEISETTGKLD

-475 GMESLEKEEPLNI
+475 GEKALDNEDPLDI

-514 LVKAFEI
+514 LVKAFEL
-521 AGYTEEDI
+521 AGYTEEDV
-529 KKRFSALYTAFQY
+529 KAKFNALYTAFGY

-553 IDRSLMMLL
+553 IDRSLMMVL

-570 VAFPLNQNGEDILTG
+570 VAFPLNQNGEDVLTG

>member
-1 MRDESLFLFSKKSKE
+1 
-16 KVKGL
+16 
-21 KTMNKFRTNTC
+21 MNKYRTNTC
-32 GELNLQNL
+32 GELTVNDLDKK
-40 EQTVTLSGFVSTIR
+40 VTLAGFVSTIR

-59 MFVDLRDHYGTTQI
+59 MFVDLRDHYGVTQI
-73 VVHDDTLLKGV
+73 VVHDDGMLKKV
-84 SKETVIKVTGKVVK
+84 SKETVIKVTGTVVK
-98 REEDTINKKIPTGE
+98 RDAETVNNKIKTGE
-112 IEVVIDTL
+112 VEVVIDNL
-120 ELLSDTAKT
+120 ELLSDTAKV
-129 LPFEVDESKRVAEDV
+129 LPFEIDESKKVSEDV

-164 RSKAFDFLR
+164 RSKAFNFLR
-173 NEMKKLGFLEVTT
+173 NKMQELGFLEVTT

-257 DMEIAFA
+257 DMEMAFA
-264 DQEDIMEV
+264 DQDDIMAV
-272 AETVYPAFFKEFG
+272 AEEVYPAFFKEFG
-285 NREVTEG
+285 NRNVTEG
-292 HFRRIPY
+292 HFRKIPY
-299 KESMLKYGT
+299 NESMLRYGT

-316 LEIIDVSEVFIESE
+316 LEIIDVSAVFKETE
-330 FKPFR
+330 FRPFR
-335 GSIVRAIKVDG
+335 DSIVRGIKVDD
-346 IADKS
+346 IANKP
-351 NSWFNEVVDYAKSI
+351 NSWFNELVDYAKSI

-371 YITVQEDHTLK
+371 YISVMEDGSLK

-393 RKSIFEKADLK
+393 RKALFEIADLK
-404 IGSVLFFIADRRET
+404 IGSVLFFIADKRKD
-418 TVCKNAGLIRTE
+418 VVNKNAGLIRTE

-437 IDHNRFEFCFITDM
+437 IDKTRFEFCFITDM
-451 PMYEISEITGKLD
+451 PMYEISEITGRLD

-475 GMESLEKEEPLNI
+475 GMEALEKEDPLNI

-514 LVKAFEI
+514 LLKAFEL

-529 KKRFSALYTAFQY
+529 KKKFSALYTAFQY

-553 IDRSLMMLL
+553 IDRALMMLL
-562 EEDNVRET
+562 EEENVRET
-570 VAFPLNQNGEDILTG
+570 VAFPLNQNGEDVLTG

>member
-1 MRDESLFLFSKKSKE
+1 MSKY
-16 KVKGL
+16 
-21 KTMNKFRTNTC
+21 RTNTC
-32 GELNLQNL
+32 GELTTKDLDK
-40 EQTVTLSGFVSTIR
+40 TVTLSGFVQGIR

-59 MFVDLRDHYGTTQI
+59 MFVDLRDHYGVTQV
-73 VVHDDTLLKGV
+73 VVHDDAMLKGV
-84 SKETVIKVTGKVVK
+84 SKETVIKITGKVIK
-98 REEDTINKKIPTGE
+98 RDEETVNKKLTTGE
-112 IEVVIDTL
+112 IEVVADTL
-120 ELLSDTAKT
+120 ELLSDTAKV
-129 LPFEVDESKRVAEDV
+129 LPFEVDESKKVAEDV

-150 LDLRNPKVHDNIIL
+150 LDLRNPKVHENIIL
-164 RSKAFDFLR
+164 RSKAFNFLR
-173 NEMKKLGFLEVTT
+173 NKMQELGFLEVTT
-186 PIITSSSP
+186 PILTSSSP

-245 RADRLVGEFYQL
+245 RRDRLVGEFYQL
-257 DMEIAFA
+257 DMEMAFA

-272 AETVYPAFFKEFG
+272 AEIVFPAFFKEFG
-285 NREVTEG
+285 NRTVTEG

-299 KESMLKYGT
+299 RESMLKYGT

-316 LEIIDVSEVFIESE
+316 LEIIDVSEVFKETE
-330 FKPFR
+330 FRPFR
-335 GSIVRAIKVDG
+335 DSIVRAIKVDD
-346 IADKS
+346 IASKP
-351 NSWFNEVVDYAKSI
+351 NSWFNELVDYAKTI

-371 YITVQEDHTLK
+371 YITVQEDKSLK

-393 RKSIFEKADLK
+393 RKALSRKADLK
-404 IGSVLFFIADRRET
+404 VGSVLFFIADKREAV
-418 TVCKNAGLIRTE
+418 VCKNAGLIRDE

-437 IDHNRFEFCFITDM
+437 IDNSRFEFCFITDM
-451 PMYEISEITGKLD
+451 PMYEISETTGKLD

-475 GMESLEKEEPLNI
+475 GEKALETEDPLEI

-514 LVKAFEI
+514 LVKAFRL

-529 KKRFSALYTAFQY
+529 KKKFSALYTAFQY

-570 VAFPLNQNGEDILTG
+570 VAFPLNQNGEDVLTS

>member
-1 MRDESLFLFSKKSKE
+1 MS
-16 KVKGL
+16 
-21 KTMNKFRTNTC
+21 TYRTNTC
-32 GELNLQNL
+32 GELTIKDLDKK
-40 EQTVTLSGFVSTIR
+40 VTLAGFVLGIR

-59 MFVDLRDHYGTTQI
+59 MFIDLRDHYGVTQI
-73 VVHDDTLLKGV
+73 VVHDDTMLKGV
-84 SKETVIKVTGKVVK
+84 TKETVIKVTGKVVK
-98 REEDTINKKIPTGE
+98 RDIDTVNKKIPTGE
-112 IEVVIDTL
+112 IEVVVEEL

-129 LPFEVDESKRVAEDV
+129 LPFEIDESKKVTEDV

-150 LDLRNPKVHDNIIL
+150 LDLRNPKVHAKIVM
-164 RSKAFDFLR
+164 RSKAFNFLR
-173 NEMKKLGFLEVTT
+173 NKMMELGFLEITT

-245 RADRLVGEFYQL
+245 RKERLVGEFYQL
-257 DMEIAFA
+257 DMEMAFA
-264 DQEDIMEV
+264 DQEDVMAV
-272 AETVYPAFFKEFG
+272 AEEVYPAFFREFG
-285 NREVTEG
+285 KRKVTEG
-292 HFRRIPY
+292 HFKRIPY
-299 KESMLKYGT
+299 NESMLKYGT
-308 DKPDLTNP
+308 DKPDLRNP
-316 LEIIDVSEVFIESE
+316 LEIIDVSSVFKETS
-330 FKPFR
+330 FRPFR
-335 GSIVRAIKVDG
+335 DSIVRAIKVDD
-346 IADKS
+346 IASKP
-351 NSWFNEVVDYAKSI
+351 NSWFNEIVDYAKSI

-371 YITVQEDHTLK
+371 YISVMEDKSLK
-382 GPIDKFLTEED
+382 GPIDKFLTEDD
-393 RKSIFEKADLK
+393 RKALFDKAGLK
-404 IGSVLFFIADRRET
+404 TGSVLFFIADKRHDV
-418 TVCKNAGLIRTE
+418 VCKNAGLIRTE
-430 LGRKLDI
+430 LGRKLDLM
-437 IDHNRFEFCFITDM
+437 DNNLFEFCFVTDM

-475 GMESLEKEEPLNI
+475 GMKALETMDPLDI

-514 LVKAFEI
+514 LLKAFSL

-529 KKRFSALYTAFQY
+529 KKKFSALYTAFKY
-542 GCPPHVGMALG
+542 GCPPHAGMALG
-553 IDRSLMMLL
+553 IDRSLMMLG
-562 EEDNVRET
+562 EEESVRET
-570 VAFPLNQNGEDILTG
+570 VAFPLNQNGEDVLTG
-585 TPNEVTELQL
+585 TPNEVTEQQL

>member
-1 MRDESLFLFSKKSKE
+1 MS
-16 KVKGL
+16 
-21 KTMNKFRTNTC
+21 TYRTNTC
-32 GELNLQNL
+32 GELTIKDLDKK
-40 EQTVTLSGFVSTIR
+40 VTLAGFVLGIR

-59 MFVDLRDHYGTTQI
+59 MFIDLRDHYGVTQI
-73 VVHDDTLLKGV
+73 VVHDDTMLKGV
-84 SKETVIKVTGKVVK
+84 TKETVIKVTGKVVK
-98 REEDTINKKIPTGE
+98 RDIDTVNKKIPTGE
-112 IEVVIDTL
+112 IEVVVEEL

-129 LPFEVDESKRVAEDV
+129 LPFEIDESKKVAEDV

-150 LDLRNPKVHDNIIL
+150 LDLRNQKVHEKIVM
-164 RSKAFDFLR
+164 RSKAFNFLR
-173 NEMKKLGFLEVTT
+173 NKMMELGFLEITT

-245 RADRLVGEFYQL
+245 RKERLVGEFYQL
-257 DMEIAFA
+257 DMEMAFA
-264 DQEDIMEV
+264 DQEDVMAV
-272 AETVYPAFFKEFG
+272 AEEVYPAFFREFG
-285 NREVTEG
+285 KRKVTEG
-292 HFRRIPY
+292 HFKRIPY
-299 KESMLKYGT
+299 NESMLKYGT
-308 DKPDLTNP
+308 DKPDLRNP
-316 LEIIDVSEVFIESE
+316 LEIIDVSDVFKETS
-330 FKPFR
+330 FRPFR
-335 GSIVRAIKVDG
+335 DSIVRAIKVDD
-346 IADKS
+346 IASKP
-351 NSWFNEVVDYAKSI
+351 NSWFNEIVDYAKSI

-371 YITVQEDHTLK
+371 YISVMEDKSLK
-382 GPIDKFLTEED
+382 GPIDKFLTEDD
-393 RKSIFEKADLK
+393 RKALFDKAGLK
-404 IGSVLFFIADRRET
+404 TGSVLFFIADKRRDV
-418 TVCKNAGLIRTE
+418 VCKNAGLIRTE
-430 LGRKLDI
+430 LGRKLDLM
-437 IDHNRFEFCFITDM
+437 DNNLFEFCFVTDM

-475 GMESLEKEEPLNI
+475 GMKALETMDPLDI

-514 LVKAFEI
+514 LLKAFSL

-529 KKRFSALYTAFQY
+529 KKKFSALYTAFKY
-542 GCPPHVGMALG
+542 GCPPHAGMALG
-553 IDRSLMMLL
+553 IDRSLMMLG
-562 EEDNVRET
+562 EEESVRET
-570 VAFPLNQNGEDILTG
+570 VAFPLNQNGEDVLTG
-585 TPNEVTELQL
+585 TPNEVTEQQL

>member
-1 MRDESLFLFSKKSKE
+1 MS
-16 KVKGL
+16 
-21 KTMNKFRTNTC
+21 TYRTNTC
-32 GELNLQNL
+32 GELTIKDLDKK
-40 EQTVTLSGFVSTIR
+40 VTLAGFVSTIR

-73 VVHDDTLLKGV
+73 VVHDDAMLKGV
-84 SKETVIKVTGKVVK
+84 SKETVIKVTGVVVK
-98 REEDTINKKIPTGE
+98 RDEETINKKIATGE
-112 IEVVIDTL
+112 VEVVIDSL
-120 ELLSDTAKT
+120 ELLSDTAKV
-129 LPFEVDESKRVAEDV
+129 LPFEVDESKKVSEDV

-150 LDLRNPKVHDNIIL
+150 LDLRNPKVHENIIL
-164 RSKAFDFLR
+164 RSKAFNFLR
-173 NEMKKLGFLEVTT
+173 NKMQELGFLEIQT
-186 PIITSSSP
+186 PILTSSSP

-257 DMEIAFA
+257 DMEMAFA

-272 AETVYPAFFKEFG
+272 AEKVYPAFFKEFG
-285 NREVTEG
+285 KRRVTEG
-292 HFRRIPY
+292 HFKRIPY
-299 KESMLKYGT
+299 NEAMLKYGT
-308 DKPDLTNP
+308 DKPDLRNP
-316 LEIIDVSEVFIESE
+316 LEIIDISEVFTNTE
-330 FKPFR
+330 FKPFK
-335 GSIVRAIKVDG
+335 GAIVRAIKVDN
-346 IADKS
+346 IASKP

-371 YITVQEDHTLK
+371 YISVMEDKSLK
-382 GPIDKFLTEED
+382 GPIDKFLTDED
-393 RKSIFEKADLK
+393 RKALFEKAGLN
-404 IGSVLFFIADRRET
+404 IGSVLFFIADKRRDVVT
-418 TVCKNAGLIRTE
+418 RNAGLIRTY
-430 LGRKLDI
+430 LGRKLDLM
-437 IDHNRFEFCFITDM
+437 DHDLFEFCFITDM
-451 PMYEISEITGKLD
+451 PMYEISEVTGKLD

-475 GMESLEKEEPLNI
+475 GEKALDEEDPLEI

-514 LVKAFEI
+514 LVKAFEK

-529 KKRFSALYTAFQY
+529 KSKFNALYTAFGY

-553 IDRSLMMLL
+553 IDRALMMLL

-570 VAFPLNQNGEDILTG
+570 VAFPLNQNGEDVLTG

>member
-1 MRDESLFLFSKKSKE
+1 MS
-16 KVKGL
+16 
-21 KTMNKFRTNTC
+21 TYRTNTC
-32 GELNLQNL
+32 GELTIKDLDKK
-40 EQTVTLSGFVSTIR
+40 VTLAGFVLGIR

-59 MFVDLRDHYGTTQI
+59 MFIDLRDHYGVTQI
-73 VVHDDTLLKGV
+73 VVHDDTMLKGV
-84 SKETVIKVTGKVVK
+84 TKETVIKVTGKVVK
-98 REEDTINKKIPTGE
+98 RDIDTVNKKIPTGE
-112 IEVVIDTL
+112 IEVVVEEL

-129 LPFEVDESKRVAEDV
+129 LPFEIYESKKVAEDV

-150 LDLRNPKVHDNIIL
+150 LDLRNQKVHEKIVM
-164 RSKAFDFLR
+164 RSKAFNFLR
-173 NEMKKLGFLEVTT
+173 NKMMELGFLEITT

-245 RADRLVGEFYQL
+245 RKERLVGEFYQL
-257 DMEIAFA
+257 DMEMAFA
-264 DQEDIMEV
+264 DQEDVMAV
-272 AETVYPAFFKEFG
+272 AEEVYPAFFREFG
-285 NREVTEG
+285 KRKVTEG
-292 HFRRIPY
+292 HFKRIPY
-299 KESMLKYGT
+299 NESMLKYGT
-308 DKPDLTNP
+308 DKPDLRNP
-316 LEIIDVSEVFIESE
+316 LEIIDVSDVFKETS
-330 FKPFR
+330 FRPFR
-335 GSIVRAIKVDG
+335 DSIVRAIKVDD
-346 IADKS
+346 IASKP
-351 NSWFNEVVDYAKSI
+351 NSWFNEIVDYAKSI

-371 YITVQEDHTLK
+371 YISVMEDKSLK
-382 GPIDKFLTEED
+382 GPIDKFLTEDD
-393 RKSIFEKADLK
+393 RKALSRKAGLK
-404 IGSVLFFIADRRET
+404 TGSVLFFIADKRRDV
-418 TVCKNAGLIRTE
+418 VCKNAGLIRTE
-430 LGRKLDI
+430 LGRKLDLM
-437 IDHNRFEFCFITDM
+437 DNNLFEFCFVTDM

-475 GMESLEKEEPLNI
+475 GMKALETMDPLDI

-514 LVKAFEI
+514 LLKAFSL

-529 KKRFSALYTAFQY
+529 KKKFSALYTAFKY
-542 GCPPHVGMALG
+542 GCPPHAGMALG
-553 IDRSLMMLL
+553 IDRSLMMLG
-562 EEDNVRET
+562 EEESVRET
-570 VAFPLNQNGEDILTG
+570 VAFPLNQNGEDVLTG
-585 TPNEVTELQL
+585 TPNEVTEQQL

>member
-1 MRDESLFLFSKKSKE
+1 MS
-16 KVKGL
+16 
-21 KTMNKFRTNTC
+21 TYRTNTC
-32 GELNLQNL
+32 GELTIKDLDKK
-40 EQTVTLSGFVSTIR
+40 VTLAGFVLGIR

-59 MFVDLRDHYGTTQI
+59 MFIDLRDHYGVTQI
-73 VVHDDTLLKGV
+73 VVHDDTMLKGV
-84 SKETVIKVTGKVVK
+84 TKETVIKVTGKVVK
-98 REEDTINKKIPTGE
+98 RDIDTVNKKIPTGE
-112 IEVVIDTL
+112 IEVVVEEL

-129 LPFEVDESKRVAEDV
+129 LPFEIDESKKVAEDV

-150 LDLRNPKVHDNIIL
+150 LDLRNPKVHEKIVM
-164 RSKAFDFLR
+164 RSKALNFLR
-173 NEMKKLGFLEVTT
+173 NKMMELGFLEITT

-245 RADRLVGEFYQL
+245 RKERLVGEFYQL
-257 DMEIAFA
+257 DMEMAFA
-264 DQEDIMEV
+264 DQEDVMAV
-272 AETVYPAFFKEFG
+272 AEEVYPAFFREFG
-285 NREVTEG
+285 KRKVTEG
-292 HFRRIPY
+292 HFKRIPY
-299 KESMLKYGT
+299 NESMLKYGT
-308 DKPDLTNP
+308 DKPDLRNP
-316 LEIIDVSEVFIESE
+316 LEIIDVSDVFKETS
-330 FKPFR
+330 FRPFR
-335 GSIVRAIKVDG
+335 DSIVRAIKVDD
-346 IADKS
+346 IASKP
-351 NSWFNEVVDYAKSI
+351 NSWFNEIVDYAKSI

-371 YITVQEDHTLK
+371 YISVMEDKSLK
-382 GPIDKFLTEED
+382 GPIDKFLTEDD
-393 RKSIFEKADLK
+393 RKALFDKAGLK
-404 IGSVLFFIADRRET
+404 IGSVLFFIADKRRDV
-418 TVCKNAGLIRTE
+418 VCKNAGLIRTE
-430 LGRKLDI
+430 LGRKLDLM
-437 IDHNRFEFCFITDM
+437 DNNLFEFCFVTDM

-475 GMESLEKEEPLNI
+475 GMKALETMDPLDI

-514 LVKAFEI
+514 LLKAFSL

-529 KKRFSALYTAFQY
+529 KKKFSALYTAFKY
-542 GCPPHVGMALG
+542 GCPPHAGMALG
-553 IDRSLMMLL
+553 IDRSLMMLG
-562 EEDNVRET
+562 EEESVRET
-570 VAFPLNQNGEDILTG
+570 VAFPLNQNGEDVLTG
-585 TPNEVTELQL
+585 TPNEVTEQQL

>member
-1 MRDESLFLFSKKSKE
+1 MSKY
-16 KVKGL
+16 
-21 KTMNKFRTNTC
+21 RTNTC
-32 GELNLQNL
+32 GELTIKDLDK
-40 EQTVTLSGFVSTIR
+40 EVTLSGFVMGIR

-59 MFVDLRDHYGTTQI
+59 MFVDLRDHYGVTQV
-73 VVHDDTLLKGV
+73 VVHDDSMLKGV
-84 SKETVIKVTGKVVK
+84 SKETVIKITGKVIK
-98 REEDTINKKIPTGE
+98 RDEETVNKKITTGE
-112 IEVVIDTL
+112 IEVVAETL
-120 ELLSDTAKT
+120 ELLSDTAKV
-129 LPFEVDESKRVAEDV
+129 LPFEVDESKKVAEDV

-150 LDLRNPKVHDNIIL
+150 LDLRNPKVHENMII

-173 NEMKKLGFLEVTT
+173 TEMKNLGFLEVTT
-186 PIITSSSP
+186 PILTSSSP

-245 RADRLVGEFYQL
+245 RRDRLVGEFYQL
-257 DMEIAFA
+257 DMEMAFA
-264 DQEDIMEV
+264 DQDDIMIV
-272 AETVYPAFFKEFG
+272 AETVYPKFFKEFG
-285 NREVTEG
+285 KRSVTEG
-292 HFRRIPY
+292 KFRRIPY

-316 LEIIDVSEVFIESE
+316 LEIIDVSEVFKETE

-335 GSIVRAIKVDG
+335 DTIVRAIKVDD
-346 IADKS
+346 IASKP
-351 NSWFNEVVDYAKSI
+351 NSWFNELVDYAKSI

-371 YITVQEDHTLK
+371 YITVQEDESLK
-382 GPIDKFLTEED
+382 GPIDKFLTEID
-393 RKSIFEKADLK
+393 RKALFEIADLK
-404 IGSVLFFIADRRET
+404 VGSVLFFIADKREKV
-418 TVCKNAGLIRTE
+418 VCKNAGLIRDE

-437 IDHNRFEFCFITDM
+437 IDNTRFEFCFITDM
-451 PMYEISEITGKLD
+451 PMYEISETTGKLD

-475 GMESLEKEEPLNI
+475 GADALNNENPLDI

-514 LVKAFEI
+514 LVKAFEL

-529 KKRFSALYTAFQY
+529 KKKFNALYTAFGY

-553 IDRSLMMLL
+553 IDRALMMLL
-562 EEDNVRET
+562 EEENVRET
-570 VAFPLNQNGEDILTG
+570 VAFPLNQNGEDVLTG

>member
-1 MRDESLFLFSKKSKE
+1 MSKY
-16 KVKGL
+16 
-21 KTMNKFRTNTC
+21 RTKTC
-32 GELNLQNL
+32 GELTLNNLD
-40 EQTVTLSGFVSTIR
+40 ETVTLAGFVMGIR

-59 MFVDLRDHYGTTQI
+59 MFVDLRDHYGITQI
-73 VVHDDTLLKGV
+73 VIHDDSMLKNV
-84 SKETVIKVTGKVVK
+84 SKETVIQVTGKVIK
-98 REEDTINKKIPTGE
+98 RDEETINKKIVTGE
-112 IEVVIDTL
+112 VEVVVEKL
-120 ELLSDTAKT
+120 ELLSDTAKV
-129 LPFEVDESKRVAEDV
+129 LPFEIDESKKVSEDV

-150 LDLRNPKVHDNIIL
+150 LDLRNPKVHENIIM

-173 NEMKKLGFLEVTT
+173 NKMKELGFLEVTT
-186 PIITSSSP
+186 PILTSSSP

-257 DMEIAFA
+257 DMEMAFA
-264 DQEDIMEV
+264 DQEDIMAV
-272 AETVYPAFFKEFG
+272 AEEVYPAFFKEFG
-285 NREVTEG
+285 NRKVTEG
-292 HFRRIPY
+292 KFRRIPY
-299 KESMLKYGT
+299 EESMLKYGT

-316 LEIIDVSEVFIESE
+316 LEIIDVSVAFKETE
-330 FKPFR
+330 FRPFR
-335 GSIVRAIKVDG
+335 DTIVRAIKVEN
-346 IADKS
+346 IADKP
-351 NSWFNEVVDYAKSI
+351 NSWFNEVVDYAKTI

-371 YITVQEDHTLK
+371 YITVMEDESYK
-382 GPIDKFLTEED
+382 GPIDKFLTETD
-393 RKSIFEKADLK
+393 RKTLKELANLK
-404 IGSVLFFIADRRET
+404 IGDVLFFIADKREKV
-418 TVCKNAGLIRTE
+418 VCRNAGLIRTE

-437 IDHNRFEFCFITDM
+437 IDNTRFEFCFITDM
-451 PMYEISEITGKLD
+451 PMYEISETTGKLD

-475 GMESLEKEEPLNI
+475 GADALDAEDPLTI

-514 LVKAFEI
+514 LVKAFEL

-529 KKRFSALYTAFQY
+529 KKKFNALYTAFGY

-562 EEDNVRET
+562 EEENVRET
-570 VAFPLNQNGEDILTG
+570 VAFPLNQNGEDVLTG